1 MRNLC
6 WLALLSCSWAS
17 ADTQVKVE
25 ANTFLRLPAAGASLL
40 LNRLELGVHA
50 TLILPASL
58 KELHVDQLL
67 LAANAHIGIV
77 PDPQDFLLS
86 VGRAELAPG
95 SYISAR
101 GAAGNI
107 NKPAT
112 PGRNLHVRLEHVQ
125 LTDLTLDVRGGA
137 GAAGV
142 RGQDGVAGES
152 GGCFW
157 GQADAGASGQAAGA
171 GEPGAAGGAVRL
183 EVPADF
189 PAQALQINLQ
199 GGMGGPAGVPG
210 MGGRGGAMTDCMIYD
225 VDAARD
231 GQSGSVSHAGG
242 SGAEGSFKLLRLS
255 TED

>member
-6 WLALLSCSWAS
+6 WFALLSCSWVS

-25 ANTFLRLPAAGASLL
+25 ANTFLRLPATGASLL
-40 LNRLELGVHA
+40 LNRLELGEHA
-50 TLILPASL
+50 TLVLPASL
-58 KELHVDQLL
+58 KELHVEQLL
-67 LAANAHIGIV
+67 LGANAHIGIV
-77 PDPQDFLLS
+77 PDTQDFLLS

-101 GAAGNI
+101 GAAGNSE
-107 NKPAT
+107 KPAT
-112 PGRNLHVRLEHVQ
+112 AGRNLHVRLGHVQ

-137 GAAGV
+137 GAAGI

-152 GGCFW
+152 GGCLW
-157 GQADAGASGQAAGA
+157 GQAGAGESGRAAGA
-171 GEPGAAGGAVRL
+171 GQPGAAGGAVRL

-189 PAQALQINLQ
+189 SAQTLKVNVQ
-199 GGMGGPAGVPG
+199 GGVGGPAGVPG
-210 MGGRGGAMTDCMIYD
+210 TGGRGGAINNCLIYD

-231 GQSGSVSHAGG
+231 GQSGSASHAGS

-255 TED
+255 TAD